1 MNIRFCRVRADA
13 VSAIDF
19 FGAIEVDIDAE
30 LAALGPTGYRPL
42 RVRDTLFRSRRHRG
56 ECLAVSGVF
65 VRGGPTHRVHPHGKA
80 HSVNESDAIVVSDRR
95 AQHFG
100 RSMLNTLRQAE
111 QLIAAAA
118 LSELSRQVMRELNTS
133 LHR

>member
-1 MNIRFCRVRADA
+1 M
-13 VSAIDF
+13 
-19 FGAIEVDIDAE
+19 
-30 LAALGPTGYRPL
+30 
-42 RVRDTLFRSRRHRG
+42 
-56 ECLAVSGVF
+56 
-65 VRGGPTHRVHPHGKA
+65 
-80 HSVNESDAIVVSDRR
+80 NESDAIVVSDRR